1 MDLLAVR
8 TALANQIAA
17 GCPGLRA
24 MAEARDS
31 ISPPC
36 AVIVPGQPYVTYG
49 LDMTGSVQVA
59 LKVLVLVSDAP
70 TSERSQRD
78 LDQWLGIGAGEAES
92 IPNAITKDV
101 TLDGTV
107 AWCLPLAITQYGR
120 VDYAGVTY
128 LGATLTTTVGD

>member
-1 MDLLAVR
+1 
-8 TALANQIAA
+8 
-17 GCPGLRA
+17 
-24 MAEARDS
+24 
-31 ISPPC
+31 
-36 AVIVPGQPYVTYG
+36 
-49 LDMTGSVQVA
+49 
-59 LKVLVLVSDAP
+59 VLVLVSDAP